1 MSTLI
6 ARKVARLVDV
16 VAGLR
21 GRVREVFA
29 AELSKAV
36 AATVRDV
43 LTTMLGGGPVD
54 EWRRPGHD
62 YDPAD
67 AWDDPSRPPAPYG
80 SYAAEDDEMPEV
92 PAAPDAGPAAMTASA
107 VTLAAAVGS
116 WLYRRSR
123 SRLCGVAAA
132 LAVGLAAAF
141 GGPLT
146 RSVVTAVAAVHQI
159 VGPGDLPAPLE

>member
-67 AWDDPSRPPAPYG
+67 AWDDPYRPPAPYG

-92 PAAPDAGPAAMTASA
+92 PAA
-107 VTLAAAVGS
+107 
-116 WLYRRSR
+116 
-123 SRLCGVAAA
+123 
-132 LAVGLAAAF
+132 
-141 GGPLT
+141 
-146 RSVVTAVAAVHQI
+146 
-159 VGPGDLPAPLE
+159 